1 MLFSMKIRREC
12 MIDQDYWKKIASKWA
27 TESDGIE
34 IPEVE
39 ATPMIS
45 AWMMK
50 SSGVLLTN
58 WMIFWRI
65 SKYKADRGRMI

>member
-27 TESDGIE
+27 AESDGIE

-39 ATPMIS
+39 APPDDFGLDDEEFGSITDELDDI
-45 AWMMK
+45 
-50 SSGVLLTN
+50 L
-58 WMIFWRI
+58 
-65 SKYKADRGRMI
+65 ADIEI